1 MLTFQWCVIKSHIS
15 KMRSFLED
23 IHDTGVT
30 FDPTDDASMGEDSS
44 SYTGTSD
51 SDDSIAHDDH
61 IQRDIDRGNPEN
73 ANEDHRAVGGVLDEE
88 QVVVENVPNP
98 PPQIPPPQVPP
109 PQEPAQIAPQA
120 PQEENHQH
128 DEEDAEEEDDDEYRQ
143 IINSRYINTAVARA
157 GLYERIESHP
167 RASELILR
175 IARSE
180 ILYIIRGDIDWTLLK
195 HQIRTYPGV
204 ELGDSSGCHL
214 LQSILRNNPP
224 CDVIEEF
231 IRIYPKSFVSMDP
244 FYVACQH
251 ASDEVVELLMN
262 LTIKARQ
269 EENIRWSMVALLG
282 DARLRLRHAKMLLKK
297 SPHSL
302 VDPNHGIFNICPL
315 DRMISGAFIHG
326 DIKVWMNKLK
336 LALQVAELGSLDE
349 DATNFHHYHVL
360 IRKLISK
367 TYRGGKFGA
376 LTFTNGLSACIEGE
390 LQSSLR
396 NPMALVDDDGNL
408 PLHIALSTPCDTN
421 LGVTGERK
429 LIKFL
434 LQANPISVLQPSSTG
449 ENPLR
454 LCISNGW
461 PCYDIIISYY
471 PIEFR
476 EPISKQRQH
485 LVIHDVLSGAFHN
498 RFGISGAR
506 RIVRSVLHHSPVQ
519 AEIPDENGR
528 LAIHHALEYG
538 WPCYDLIV
546 RAAPSTLEI
555 KDPTTGLFP
564 FHIAACTQK
573 FPADRTEY
581 KSTLQLSSVFEVLR
595 EGPQLLDS
603 FTSSVTTRKR
613 HMEQSSDSL
622 LDNSSTELKRS
633 KNDGGS
639 L

>member
-1 MLTFQWCVIKSHIS
+1 
-15 KMRSFLED
+15 MRSFLED

-30 FDPTDDASMGEDSS
+30 FDPADDASMGEDS

-51 SDDSIAHDDH
+51 SDDSIPHEDH
-61 IQRDIDRGNPEN
+61 IQRDIVRGNPEN
-73 ANEDHRAVGGVLDEE
+73 ANEDHGFVENIPNPPQPPPQEDDRFDE
-88 QVVVENVPNP
+88 QVVVENISNP
-98 PPQIPPPQVPP
+98 QPQQ
-109 PQEPAQIAPQA
+109 
-120 PQEENHQH
+120 ENHQG

-180 ILYIIRGDIDWTLLK
+180 ILYIIRGDIDWSLLK
-195 HQIRTYPGV
+195 HQIRTYPGM

-231 IRIYPKSFVSMDP
+231 IRIYPKSFISMDP

-326 DIKVWMNKLK
+326 DIKVWVNKLN

-349 DATNFHHYHVL
+349 EVTNFHHYHVL

-367 TYRGGKFGA
+367 TYRGSKFGA

-396 NPMALVDDDGNL
+396 NPMALLDDDGNL
-408 PLHIALSTPCDTN
+408 PLHIALSTPCETN

-434 LQANPISVLQPSSTG
+434 LQANPASVLQPSSTG

-454 LCISNGW
+454 LCIKNGW
-461 PCYDIIISYY
+461 AVYDIIISYY

-476 EPISKQRQH
+476 EPISKHKQQ
-485 LVIHDVLSGAFHN
+485 LVIHDILSGAFHK

-519 AEIPDENGR
+519 AEVPDLNGR
-528 LAIHHALEYG
+528 LAIHHAMENG
-538 WPCYDLIV
+538 CPCYDLV
-546 RAAPSTLEI
+546 VCAAPSTLEI
-555 KDPTTGLFP
+555 KDPITGLFP
-564 FHIAACTQK
+564 FHIAACSQK
-573 FPADRTEY
+573 FPADILEHKHT
-581 KSTLQLSSVFEVLR
+581 STYQLSSIFELLR
-595 EGPQLLDS
+595 ESPQLLDS
-603 FTSSVTTRKR
+603 FASSSTTRKR
-613 HMEQSSDSL
+613 YTERIPDSFQERA
-622 LDNSSTELKRS
+622 STGFKR
-633 KNDGGS
+633 
-639 L
+639 

>member
-1 MLTFQWCVIKSHIS
+1 
-15 KMRSFLED
+15 MRSFLED
-23 IHDTGVT
+23 IHDAGVT

-44 SYTGTSD
+44 YTGTSD
-51 SDDSIAHDDH
+51 SDDSNVHDDY
-61 IQRDIDRGNPEN
+61 IQRDIDRGHPEN
-73 ANEDHRAVGGVLDEE
+73 ANEDHPLPLEE
-88 QVVVENVPNP
+88 QIVVEHMPNP
-98 PPQIPPPQVPP
+98 PQVEVEVEVQVQLDDPQVQLEDPRGQVED
-109 PQEPAQIAPQA
+109 PQDIE
-120 PQEENHQH
+120 
-128 DEEDAEEEDDDEYRQ
+128 DDAEEEDDDEYRQ

-195 HQIRTYPGV
+195 HQIRTYPGM

-224 CDVIEEF
+224 CDVIHEF
-231 IRIYPKSFVSMDP
+231 IRIYPKSFISMDP

-262 LTIKARQ
+262 LTIQARQ

-297 SPHSL
+297 SPHAL
-302 VDPNHGIFNICPL
+302 IDPNHGIFNICPL

-336 LALQVAELGSLDE
+336 LALQVAEFGSLDE
-349 DATNFHHYHVL
+349 EVTNFHHYHVL

-367 TYRGGKFGA
+367 TYRGGKFVA
-376 LTFTNGLSACIEGE
+376 FTFTNGLSACIEGE
-390 LQSSLR
+390 LQTSLR
-396 NPMALVDDDGNL
+396 NPMALLDDDGNL
-408 PLHIALSTPCDTN
+408 PLHVALSTPCDTN

-434 LQANPISVLQPSSTG
+434 LQANPTSVLQPSSTG

-454 LCISNGW
+454 LCIRNGW
-461 PCYDIIISYY
+461 PVYDIIISYY
-471 PIEFR
+471 PIEYK
-476 EPISKQRQH
+476 EPTSNTKQQT
-485 LVIHDVLSGAFHN
+485 VIHDILSGTFHK

-519 AEIPDENGR
+519 AEVPDLNGR

-546 RAAPSTLEI
+546 RAAPTTLEI
-555 KDPTTGLFP
+555 KDPTSGLFP
-564 FHIAACTQK
+564 FHIAACTHK
-573 FPADRTEY
+573 FPGDINEFKT
-581 KSTLQLSSVFEVLR
+581 TNTMQLSSVFEVIR
-595 EGPQLLDS
+595 EAPQLLDS
-603 FTSSVTTRKR
+603 FISSGTTQKRNIHQTSDPLVDD
-613 HMEQSSDSL
+613 SSI
-622 LDNSSTELKRS
+622 EFKRS
-633 KNDGGS
+633 RVDES
-639 L
+639 T